1 VVFLLDTNVVI
12 DARDGVRPVLSRMLR
27 CDGALLVSA
36 LSVAEL
42 QRGLIA
48 PQDNASVRRDRL
60 NRLLLNT
67 QTVPFD
73 ESAAETYGRI
83 IAALGWIRSR
93 DFDRMIAGHAISLNA
108 TLVTNKERD
117 FRDIPGLRV
126 ENWLDPA

>member
-1 VVFLLDTNVVI
+1 MVFLLDTNVVI

-36 LSVAEL
+36 LGVAEL

-60 NRLLLNT
+60 NRLLLNI

-93 DFDRMIAGHAISLNA
+93 EFDRMIAGHAISLNA
-108 TLVTNKERD
+108 TLVTNNERD

>member
-1 VVFLLDTNVVI
+1 MVFLLDTNVVI

-36 LSVAEL
+36 LGVAEL

-60 NRLLLNT
+60 NRLLLNI

-108 TLVTNKERD
+108 TLVTNNERD